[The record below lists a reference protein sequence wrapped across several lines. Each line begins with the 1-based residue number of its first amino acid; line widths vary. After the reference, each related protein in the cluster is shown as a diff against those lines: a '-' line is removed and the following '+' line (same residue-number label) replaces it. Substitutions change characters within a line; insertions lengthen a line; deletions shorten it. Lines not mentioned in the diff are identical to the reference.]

1 MIRYKNEL
9 EDISRRFCPEIS
21 ECEWLI
27 WSRLSKRQHIF
38 TPRQSNWPRKCM
50 ACSIKNN
57 STLRMT
63 FIVMNN

>member
-1 MIRYKNEL
+1 MIRYKSEL

-38 TPRQSNWPRKCM
+38 TPRAVKLAVKVYGLQHQEQFHSENDFHRDE
-50 ACSIKNN
+50 
-57 STLRMT
+57 
-63 FIVMNN
+63 